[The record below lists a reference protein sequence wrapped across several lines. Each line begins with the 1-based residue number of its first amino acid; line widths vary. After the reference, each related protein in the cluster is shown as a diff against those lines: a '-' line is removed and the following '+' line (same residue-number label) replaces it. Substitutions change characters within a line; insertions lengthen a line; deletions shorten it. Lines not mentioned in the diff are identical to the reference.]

1 MATIRKKFKSDLEER
16 VEKGLEEIKPS
27 IVIQLKDKIDEK
39 VFSDILIKEGL
50 TKISIEMKN
59 SEKDDIYNFFKFENE
74 INTTDIA
81 PVNMIG
87 LEAKNSYLYINIQT
101 ASGVLRELGGG
112 LTKGYFGSIPNNLK
126 KANIEN
132 LGDIVEGTIINKQFI
147 ASLKEILFREKILD
161 EVYDKS
167 EEYKNNLEKYEA
179 NTGDIIEKIEEK
191 NTEPYNLFIIKHFIK
206 YIMDKYKEENHSSE
220 DNSTKENIEDTKNIS
235 KNPFIED

>member
-1 MATIRKKFKSDLEER
+1 MSYKDLFENE
-16 VEKGLEEIKPS
+16 GIKPS

-87 LEAKNSYLYINIQT
+87 LDAKNSCLYINIQT
-101 ASGVLRELGGG
+101 ASGVLREIGGG

-147 ASLKEILFREKILD
+147 ASIKEILFREKILD

-167 EEYKNNLEKYEA
+167 EEYKNNPKKYEA
-179 NTGDIIEKIEEK
+179 NTHNIIEKIEEK

-235 KNPFIED
+235 NNPFLNDGE